1 MQLAE
6 NRRLLAVIIA
16 AVGLA
21 AIWPASSAHAAPPY
35 QKTVAGVTDTSR
47 NTAAFA
53 DYMRLIWVRPGTQVS
68 FIGRNDAAVM
78 NRRAF
83 VTATSFIR
91 PAVTVDQFAMLVGNF
106 YPDSQDLVL
115 MRCRP
120 STVQKEVLSPI
131 LATWPNVYA
140 AIVSD
145 FQNQGFTC
153 PAPDPSNG
161 NNVMYCAALGY
172 ADSQQTVFVDGLST
186 AFSTAGQIF
195 QSSATSP
202 GALALKTNYGIFPA
216 FTGLGFTVSGSGM
229 VAAMNT
235 TQALRESI
243 VPEYLLK
250 NAALTDVGCRCIQ
263 VPVYGNRKNPDL
275 RHGKP
280 VDPNYIWQRGR
291 LQNGICREVSR
302 LGAAVSAD
310 PASSFDAENAQPDED
325 QQSGN

>member
-1 MQLAE
+1 M
-6 NRRLLAVIIA
+6 AV
-16 AVGLA
+16 VGLA
-21 AIWPASSAHAAPPY
+21 AVWPTSSAHATPPY
-35 QKTVAGVTDTSR
+35 QKTVAGITDTSR
-47 NTAAFA
+47 DTAAFA
-53 DYMRLIWVRPGTQVS
+53 DYMRLIWVAPGTQVS

-78 NRRAF
+78 NLRAF

-91 PAVTVDQFAMLVGNF
+91 PAVTVDQFATLVGNY
-106 YPDSQDLVL
+106 YPDGQDLVL

-120 STVQKEVLSPI
+120 SDAQQKMLSPI

-145 FQNQGFTC
+145 FQTQGFTC

-186 AFSTAGQIF
+186 ALSTASQIF

-202 GALALKTNYGIFPA
+202 GALALKTNYGIYPA
-216 FTGLGFTVSGSGM
+216 FTGLGFTVAGSGM
-229 VAAMNT
+229 VATMDT
-235 TQALRESI
+235 TQVLRESI

-250 NAALTDVGCRCIQ
+250 NAALADVGCRCIQ

-275 RHGKP
+275 RHDKP
-280 VDPNYIWQRGR
+280 VNPNYVWQKGT
-291 LQNGICREVSR
+291 LHNGMCREVSR
-302 LGAAVSAD
+302 LGAGISVD
-310 PASSFDAENAQPDED
+310 PATSFDADSAQPEED
-325 QQSGN
+325 QQSTD